1 MNIEAL
7 FEREDL
13 INDKISNMS
22 ERERRISQIAF
33 AIKKKKISPTNES
46 IYSELVEE
54 LELLQNMTDENYLR
68 RNI

>member
-13 INDKISNMS
+13 INNKISNMS
-22 ERERRISQIAF
+22 KREKRISQIAF
-33 AIKKKKISPTNES
+33 ALILEKISPTNDN
-46 IYSELVEE
+46 IYSKLVEE